1 MVVDE
6 NKNNTK
12 KNGDE
17 INLIDLAIIL
27 AKRKRLIIRFTVV
40 IAILT
45 SILSLIL
52 PPTYRAETKI
62 LPPQQGSSSLASQ
75 FMSQLGGAAMLIGGM
90 MPIKTSAE
98 LCIGLL
104 KSNTVIDRMIDRF
117 DLMKLHKTKSREK
130 AREKVLGT
138 LKAKEDKKTGM
149 IIIGVE
155 DRDPKRSAILTNAFV
170 EELKNINKGLAITEA
185 SQRRLFF
192 EEQLQDVKVA
202 LTKAEEDMKTFQER
216 TGVLQAEA
224 QAKAVIENIALLR
237 AQIAAKEVELRV
249 LKTYTTHNNPDLY
262 KAEEGLKAMRAELA
276 KLETKGGGGHN
287 PLMPTGRM
295 PSVGT
300 EYLRK
305 MRELKFNETLYEL
318 LLKQY
323 ELAKLDEARDAT
335 VIQIVDKALT
345 PERRVKPKRKLMV
358 IVATLSA
365 FLCSIGYVLYKEYMD
380 KSGAIR
386 ENRERIDTLKKYLN
400 FNLNINFKKFIP
412 KRKTP

>member
-1 MVVDE
+1 VNE
-6 NKNNTK
+6 NKMLYQENK
-12 KNGDE
+12 DE

-27 AKRKRLIIRFTVV
+27 AKRKKLIISFTLWV
-40 IAILT
+40 AILT
-45 SILSLIL
+45 IILSLIW

-62 LPPQQGSSSLASQ
+62 LPPQQGASSLASQ
-75 FMSQLGGAAMLIGGM
+75 FLSQLGGAAMVVGGM
-90 MPIKTSAE
+90 LPIKTPAE

-104 KSNTVIDRMIDRF
+104 KSNTVIDRIIDRF

-130 AREKVLGT
+130 TREKVLGT

-155 DRDPKRSAILTNAFV
+155 DRDPKRSAMLTNAFV
-170 EELKNINKGLAITEA
+170 EELKNINKGLAVTEA

-192 EEQLQDVKVA
+192 EEQLQDVKVS
-202 LTKAEEDMKTFQER
+202 LTKAEEEMKTFQEK

-305 MRELKFNETLYEL
+305 LRELKFNETLYEL

-335 VIQIVDKALT
+335 VIQVVDKALI

-358 IVATLSA
+358 IATTLSA
-365 FLCSIGYVLYKEYMD
+365 LLCSIAYVFFREYME
-380 KSGAIR
+380 KSTSIR
-386 ENRERIDTLKKYLN
+386 ANQERIEILKKYLN
-400 FNLNINFKKFIP
+400 LNLRENFKRFST
-412 KRKTP
+412 RKNKT